1 MLKFLRRW
9 ATLIIFSSGVI
20 ALDQTAKW
28 FVTSRLALG
37 DSWDPIP
44 AIAGFIRVTYS
55 YNTGAAFGFLPQ
67 AAPFFLGLALITT
80 VVFIITYPRLP
91 TSALMSRIGIAMII
105 GGALSNASDRLRL
118 GHVVDFVHV
127 QLTPNF
133 ANISNFADHA
143 ITIGVI
149 LLLIDQY
156 RIEQRELR
164 ARVEAREQNALEGTM
179 EDGGAGPTTE
189 PLHRIG
195 LDDRTEAKQPPG

>member
-1 MLKFLRRW
+1 MLKSLRHW
-9 ATLIIFSSGVI
+9 AVLLLFGGGIF

-28 FVTSRLALG
+28 LVATRLTMG
-37 DSWDPIP
+37 ESWEPIP

-80 VVFIITYPRLP
+80 VVFIVTYPRLP
-91 TSALMSRIGIAMII
+91 AHALMSRVGIALII

-127 QLTPNF
+127 QLTANF

-143 ITIGVI
+143 ITVGVV

-156 RIEQRELR
+156 LIEQREIR
-164 ARVEAREQNALEGTM
+164 ARAEADDQGALG
-179 EDGGAGPTTE
+179 DDGAGSPAE
-189 PLHRIG
+189 PLPPIN
-195 LDDRTEAKQPPG
+195 LDERSEANQPPG

>member
-1 MLKFLRRW
+1 MQKSLRRW
-9 ATLIIFSSGVI
+9 ATLLLVSGGVV

-28 FVTSRLALG
+28 LVTNRLALG
-37 DSWDPIP
+37 ESWEPIP
-44 AIAGFIRVTYS
+44 AIAGFIRITHS
-55 YNTGAAFGFLPQ
+55 FNTGAAFGFLPQ

-80 VVFIITYPRLP
+80 VVFVITYPRLP

-118 GHVVDFVHV
+118 GHVTDFVHV
-127 QLTPNF
+127 QLTASF

-156 RIEQRELR
+156 LVEQRELK
-164 ARVEAREQNALEGTM
+164 AKAEANELNAPE
-179 EDGGAGPTTE
+179 EDGSGPSME
-189 PLHRIG
+189 PLHPISHERS
-195 LDDRTEAKQPPG
+195 EAKQPPG